1 MTSTQQLSARRDDA
15 VVYIFS
21 ASVAKATV
29 AIATSFIPSATEFD
43 DDKLAWQ
50 ITRSFAGAACCIKG
64 TTSSAQSLQTRT
76 DHMLPT

>member
-1 MTSTQQLSARRDDA
+1 MTLLFT
-15 VVYIFS
+15 FS

-29 AIATSFIPSATEFD
+29 AIATSFIPTEFD

-50 ITRSFAGAACCIKG
+50 ITRSFAGAACGIKG